1 MIFYTT
7 LFNDSGKAF
16 HCLEW
21 HSNGV
26 EPNIGMV
33 TVYKGDR
40 YEITK
45 IDKVV
50 MHAKLINKGG

>member
-7 LFNDSGKAF
+7 LFNDTGKAF

-33 TVYKGDR
+33 VAWKGIK

-45 IDKVV
+45 IVKAV
-50 MHAKLINKGG
+50 MHAKIING